1 MEVILLDDV
10 LGLGEA
16 GDIVRVKDGYG
27 RNYLLPQGLAQMATR
42 DGLNRIENIRR
53 AGEERRV
60 KRISEVKDKVAAV
73 DGRTVAVPMK
83 VGGETKIFGAVTSL
97 LISEKIKEQLDLDI
111 DRRYIL
117 LEEPIK
123 YLGTYEVKLKAGTE
137 AESALTVEVLDE
149 SAEAGEEKEP
159 QEMKERPV
167 ETEAEAEAEAEQP
180 SAESEEVGKVADSES
195 PSGEEALE
203 DEGSRIEEQL
213 SG

>member
-27 RNYLLPQGLAQMATR
+27 RNYLIPKGLAQMATR
-42 DGLNRIENIRR
+42 DGLNRIESIRR
-53 AGEERRV
+53 AGEERRM
-60 KRISEVKDKVAAV
+60 KRISEVKDIVAAV
-73 DGRTVAVPMK
+73 DGRSVTVPMK

-137 AESALTVEVLDE
+137 AESTLTVEVLDE
-149 SAEAGEEKEP
+149 SAKAVEEKEP
-159 QEMKERPV
+159 QEMKENP
-167 ETEAEAEAEAEQP
+167 AEAEAEAETEQP
-180 SAESEEVGKVADSES
+180 SDEGEEAGKAPESES
-195 PSGEEALE
+195 PSGEETLE